1 MASRL
6 EIRRNYDRECVKLK
20 IWYVN
25 RLLQTEQRSFEEL
38 ITTRV
43 DIYRRTH
50 LWDGENHPARGYAD
64 PRWDELVQ
72 QLQEIFR
79 HHHRA
84 DATTQALE
92 EAAYALLLPAMEE
105 RLAGERK
112 GNLWEGAGQ
121 IIPPTPYGCFSR
133 DYAEDIVHIHFTNV
147 LQPRSPFRDMPAL
160 TRSLL
165 KLLDDLEKDRP
176 DIRIVQCGSWI
187 NNFPPFRSLF
197 PPEWHEKCRI
207 SGPSYTYGYWGQFMT
222 HTGDFHYPNAA
233 RFRATGE
240 FPFPCLVCSADRD
253 SVRNHVEELLAR

>member
-1 MASRL
+1 MPTRE

-20 IWYVN
+20 VWYVH
-25 RLLQTEQRSFEEL
+25 RLLQTEQRPFEEL

-50 LWDGENHPARGYAD
+50 LWDGKHHPAQGHPD
-64 PRWDELVQ
+64 PEWNVLVDQLKEL
-72 QLQEIFR
+72 F

-84 DATTQALE
+84 DATTEALE
-92 EAAYALLLPAMEE
+92 EAAYALLFPTMEE

-133 DYAEDIVHIHFTNV
+133 DYAEDVVHIHFTNV

-165 KLLDDLEKDRP
+165 KLLDDLEQRP
-176 DIRIVQCGSWI
+176 
-187 NNFPPFRSLF
+187 
-197 PPEWHEKCRI
+197 
-207 SGPSYTYGYWGQFMT
+207 
-222 HTGDFHYPNAA
+222 TGHSDCAV
-233 RFRATGE
+233 RQLDQ
-240 FPFPCLVCSADRD
+240 LV
-253 SVRNHVEELLAR
+253 